1 MKRWRHYTVVL
12 LFLGVCGGVAAR
24 VVVLNV
30 TDRDFLQRQGDA
42 RAVRHETLSA
52 YRGVIYDRH
61 GEALAV
67 STPVAAIW
75 TDPSFVTLSPD
86 AIARVAAVLGLDAG
100 ALADTLE
107 GNADREFVYLRRRVP
122 WQVAEQVQA
131 LGLDGVYVQR
141 EYRRYYPAGEMAAHV
156 VGMTNIDDLGL
167 EGIELSY
174 DEHLRGRPGRKVVL
188 KNRRGETIED
198 LEYLE
203 APRFGKDITLSL
215 DMRLQFVA
223 YRELK
228 AAVAGNRAR
237 SGSLVMLDAHT
248 GEVLALANEP
258 SYNPNDLRRALRQGM
273 RNRAVTDT
281 YEPGSTIKPFTVLA
295 ALSTGRWRPDS
306 LIDTAPGYFRV
317 GRKLV
322 QDPVNRGTISLSQAL
337 QKSSQVGIAKVA
349 LDLGPEDVFRVL
361 DDAGVG
367 HFVGTGLP
375 GETTGRLTNQGLGDP
390 IVRATLAYGY
400 GLAVSPLQL
409 AQGYLTLAT
418 GGRRLPVSILHGANA
433 AAPAGEPL
441 FEPELTAAV
450 LRMMESVTDDAGTA
464 PRARVPGYR
473 VAGKTGTSRKVGP
486 NGYDDERHV
495 ALFAGV
501 APSTDPRFVMVVVI
515 NEPGGAAKGG
525 GAVAAPVFGQV
536 AARALRLLGTRPDA
550 LDAGQDLSVAGVTL

>member
-1 MKRWRHYTVVL
+1 MRGWRHYTVVL
-12 LFLGVCGGVAAR
+12 LFLGVCSGVAAR

-42 RAVRHETLSA
+42 RAVRHESLPA
-52 YRGVIYDRH
+52 YRGVVYDRH

-75 TDPSFVTLSPD
+75 TDPSFVTLSPE
-86 AIARVAAVLGLDAG
+86 AIARVAAALDLDAG
-100 ALADTLE
+100 ALAERLE
-107 GNADREFVYLRRRVP
+107 AAAGREFVYLRRRVP
-122 WQVAEQVQA
+122 WQVAERVQA

-141 EYRRYYPAGEMAAHV
+141 EYRRYYPAGEMAAHI

-174 DEHLRGRPGRKVVL
+174 DQHLRGRPGSKVVL
-188 KNRRGETIED
+188 KDRRGETIED

-203 APRFGKDITLSL
+203 APRFGNDITLSL

-237 SGSLVMLDAHT
+237 SGSLVMLDART

-258 SYNPNDLRRALRQGM
+258 SYNPNDLRNAPRQGI
-273 RNRAVTDT
+273 RNRAVTDA

-295 ALSTGRWRPDS
+295 ALSTGRWQPGTM
-306 LIDTAPGYFRV
+306 IDTAPGYFRV

-322 QDPVNRGTISLSQAL
+322 QDPINRGTITLSQAL

-349 LDLGPEDVFRVL
+349 LDLGSEDVFRVL
-361 DDAGVG
+361 SDAGVG
-367 HFVGTGLP
+367 SFVGTGLP
-375 GETTGRLTNQGLGDP
+375 GETAGRLTNQGLDNP

-409 AQGYLTLAT
+409 AQGYLTLAA
-418 GGRRLPVSILHGANA
+418 GGQRLPVSILRAGD
-433 AAPAGEPL
+433 AAPAGETVFDPR
-441 FEPELTAAV
+441 LTRTV
-450 LRMMESVTDDAGTA
+450 LEMMESVTDDAGTA

-486 NGYDDERHV
+486 DGYDDERHV

-501 APSTDPRFVMVVVI
+501 APISDPRFVMVVVI
-515 NEPGGAAKGG
+515 NEPGGSAKGG
-525 GAVAAPVFGQV
+525 GKVAAPVFGQV
-536 AARALRLLGTRPDA
+536 AARALRLLGARPDGLA
-550 LDAGQDLSVAGVTL
+550 EVVL